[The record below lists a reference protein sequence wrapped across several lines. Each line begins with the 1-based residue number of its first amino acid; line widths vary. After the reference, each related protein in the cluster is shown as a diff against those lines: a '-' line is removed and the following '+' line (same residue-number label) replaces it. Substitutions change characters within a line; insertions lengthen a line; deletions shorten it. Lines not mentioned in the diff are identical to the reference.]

1 MPLSP
6 HYTPA
11 PVHPDLGPA
20 LFDEVRAAS
29 FPEHRLR
36 WRHDP
41 AAESVGLADLEDE
54 EWVRH
59 FGRLEPL
66 PGNLVV
72 PLALRYHGHQF
83 RHYNPDLGDGR
94 GFLFAQLREK
104 GTARLLDLGTKGS
117 GTTPWSRGGDGRLT
131 LQGGVREVLAA
142 ELLAARGVPTCR
154 IFSLVETGEP
164 LHRHDE
170 RSPTRSAVMVRLSH
184 SHIRFGTFQR
194 LAWHRDADS
203 MRRLLDHVVTHHYP
217 HLADSPDLPTAVL
230 RAVSH
235 RAADTAA
242 AWMAAGYVHGVL
254 NTDNMNVTGESFDYG
269 PWRAAVDLDPAFTA
283 AYFDH
288 AGLYA
293 YDRQPGAVLW
303 NLQRLALAL
312 TLIGD
317 PHTLGPALEDH
328 PDVYAHQLARRWLWR
343 LGLREQGKGQDIALV
358 DVLLSGLRDAK
369 LPIDRF
375 VHDWAG
381 GPNATLRALSGPL
394 APLYKRRWFAP
405 LRDALESRASAS
417 SESRSGPLMEDGAP
431 VGLPIE
437 RVRAIWAR
445 IDEDDDWT
453 DLYRT
458 VDILRSA
465 GAWARRLAGPPPAL
479 S

>member
-6 HYTPA
+6 HYAPF
-11 PVHPDLGPA
+11 PVHTDLGPA
-20 LFDEVRAAS
+20 LYDEVRAAS
-29 FPEHRLR
+29 FPGHILR
-36 WRHDP
+36 WRHAP
-41 AAESVGLADLEDE
+41 AAASVGLGELDDAD
-54 EWVRH
+54 WVRH
-59 FGRLEPL
+59 FARFEPL

-83 RHYNPDLGDGR
+83 RQYNPDLGDGR
-94 GFLFAQLREK
+94 GFLFAQLREQK
-104 GTARLLDLGTKGS
+104 TGRLLDLGTKGS

-142 ELLAARGVPTCR
+142 ELLQARGVPTCR

-194 LAWHRDADS
+194 LAWHRDKDS
-203 MRRLLDHVVTHHYP
+203 MERLLDHVITHHYP
-217 HLADSPDLPTAVL
+217 HLANVPDRPAALL

-235 RAADTAA
+235 RKADTAA

-254 NTDNMNVTGESFDYG
+254 NTDNMNITGESFDYG

-293 YDRQPGAVLW
+293 YGRQPGAVLW

-312 TLIGD
+312 TLIGN

-328 PDVYAHQLARRWLWR
+328 GLVYERQLARRWLWR
-343 LGLREQGKGQDIALV
+343 LGLEAGEPAQDTALV
-358 DVLLSGLRDAK
+358 GTLLESMREAR

-381 GPNATLRALSGPL
+381 GAAAAERALSGPH
-394 APLYKRRWFAP
+394 APLYRRRWFAP
-405 LRDALESRASAS
+405 IRALLDSRLPVSTPP
-417 SESRSGPLMEDGAP
+417 GPPPTMADGAP

-437 RVRAIWAR
+437 RVRAIWGR
-445 IDEDDDWT
+445 IDAEDDWGDLHVAVERLRASAAWT
-453 DLYRT
+453 RQL
-458 VDILRSA
+458 S
-465 GAWARRLAGPPPAL
+465 GPPPLLA
-479 S
+479 